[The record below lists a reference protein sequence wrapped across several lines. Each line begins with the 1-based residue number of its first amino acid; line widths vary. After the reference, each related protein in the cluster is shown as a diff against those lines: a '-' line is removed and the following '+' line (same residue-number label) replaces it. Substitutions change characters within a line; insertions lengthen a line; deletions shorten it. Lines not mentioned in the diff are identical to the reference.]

1 MQTSGKSEA
10 ELATASRQKKPG
22 WKNDG
27 NIDEVTDD
35 VSQND
40 DPMFKVECSYSEA
53 DQTYKVRVFLVD
65 KGKGAWL
72 LRRLC
77 AARGIASNYD
87 AGSVDGSDL
96 IGPVRLKVGLDRRG
110 WLKVEDF
117 AAPGSAVVNLN
128 RAAG

>member
-10 ELATASRQKKPG
+10 ELVKAGRKKKPG

-27 NIDEVTDD
+27 TIDEVTDD
-35 VSQND
+35 VSQSG
-40 DPMFKVECSYSEA
+40 DPMFRVDASYIEA
-53 DQTYKVRVFLVD
+53 EETYKVRVFLVD

-77 AARGIASNYD
+77 SARGVASNYD

-117 AAPGSAVVNLN
+117 AAPGSAVVNL
-128 RAAG
+128 RSAG

>member
-1 MQTSGKSEA
+1 VQTSGKSEA
-10 ELATASRQKKPG
+10 ELAKAGRKKKPG

-35 VSQND
+35 VSQSG
-40 DPMFKVECSYSEA
+40 DPMFRVDASYIEA
-53 DQTYKVRVFLVD
+53 EETYKVRVFLVD

-77 AARGIASNYD
+77 SARGVASNYD

-117 AAPGSAVVNLN
+117 AAPGSAVVNL
-128 RAAG
+128 RSAG